1 MTEVYVY
8 DKKQKKVVLEADRQD
23 GHATS
28 LYRGTN
34 EGGLNIIMD
43 IEPYQGV
50 GFPGSP
56 MVTTRSQHRELLKR
70 HNKIEVGNEM
80 STAMRERTRENTER
94 RLENAG

>member
-1 MTEVYVY
+1 MAEVYVY
-8 DKKQKKVVLEADRQD
+8 DRNQMKVVLIGERTDRSI
-23 GHATS
+23 TP
-28 LYRGTN
+28 RGPNN
-34 EGGLNIIMD
+34 EGGPSIIMD

-80 STAMRERTRENTER
+80 STTMRERIRENKER